1 MENVVLIPL
10 TNRAARRVAPML
22 KRRGYGQVTI
32 ESCDD
37 KTSFE
42 IAQALE
48 PFDGDLQKQLAD
60 DIAATAGYK
69 PKKEKKGNRKQ

>member
-1 MENVVLIPL
+1 METVVMTPL

-37 KTSFE
+37 KTPIE
-42 IAQALE
+42 IAKALE
-48 PFDGDLQKQLAD
+48 PYDSELQIKLAD
-60 DIAATAGYK
+60 EIAATAGYK
-69 PKKEKKGNRKQ
+69 PRKGSKK

>member
-1 MENVVLIPL
+1 METVVTTPL

-37 KTSFE
+37 KTPVE
-42 IAQALE
+42 IAKALE
-48 PFDGDLQKQLAD
+48 PFDQELQIKLAD
-60 DIAATAGYK
+60 EIASTAGYK
-69 PKKEKKGNRKQ
+69 PKKGKRS